1 MGQIDT
7 SGHVPHIFQILDV
20 ALERRGEQ
28 WSVRHVLVDHLI
40 ILRKSNST
48 SCHFPLSCSIRRI
61 DSNSLIKPILKSWV
75 SPFATLIEHV
85 CACGVRVLSQEY
97 FSRVLMPNCCIN
109 EFFKLCT
116 DGVGARLTLMYGQC
130 LSIKK
135 DGEVGLSSD
144 AHRTAAWLIYRANIE
159 PIRSVYSQAN

>member
-116 DGVGARLTLMYGQC
+116 DGVYLS

-135 DGEVGLSSD
+135 DGEVGLSSV